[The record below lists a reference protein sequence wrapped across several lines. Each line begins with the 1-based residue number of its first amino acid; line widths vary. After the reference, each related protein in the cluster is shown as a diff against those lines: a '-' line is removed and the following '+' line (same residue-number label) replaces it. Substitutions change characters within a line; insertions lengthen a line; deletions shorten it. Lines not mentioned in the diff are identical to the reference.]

1 MADVIADLSQQ
12 LNSPANNEN
21 LPYVQMRFGSV
32 VAISAIDN
40 TCTITLS
47 GDTATQIS
55 GVKAISTFQPAVG
68 DNVCVFKQGTD
79 VVVMGKFQTSTASS
93 FAYITNIVTANNV
106 LTPGGFVNLSSSP
119 NSVTITKR
127 FAPSNLFIAL
137 SVTGWG
143 DVTSTGFTSGVNIS
157 GVGDFITGAIN
168 LDLDLDTGGDVQ
180 TRTQRVP
187 CVGSVVIAGIPTGS
201 VTVTIR
207 IRNHGGSGNLHVDT
221 GDFYTLTVQEIL

>member
-12 LNSPANNEN
+12 LNSPANSEN

-93 FAYITNIVTANNV
+93 FAYITNVVTNV
-106 LTPGGFVNLSSSP
+106 NAPAAGAGFTDLISVP
-119 NSVTITKR
+119 NSVTITKK

-137 SVTGWG
+137 SITGWADG
-143 DVTSTGFTSGVNIS
+143 GSAGFTSGVNIS
-157 GVGDFITGAIN
+157 GVGDFITGALN
-168 LDLDLDTGGDVQ
+168 LDIVNTVSGGV
-180 TRTQRVP
+180 TLRTQRVP
-187 CVGSVVIAGIPTGS
+187 CVGSVVIAGVPTGS
-201 VTVTIR
+201 VTVKIR
-207 IRNHGGSGNLHVDT
+207 VRNHGANNLHIDT